1 MKNCIQCGTQ
11 LPDNANV
18 CSYCGAAQPQYQQPQ
33 YQQPQYQQPQYQQ
46 PQYQQPQYQQ
56 PQYQQPYGGYQANIV
71 RTPVKTDYNLLIYI
85 LLSIVTCGIYGMYM
99 IYKMAQDC
107 NQICA
112 EDGDSVCG
120 LGMYILLNIVTCG
133 FYSLYWLYK
142 IQNRLYAAGPRYNV
156 HIAEDGGKV
165 LLWMIVGSLVCGI
178 GSFIAMNI
186 MFKSLNALGMAYNAR
201 YFYNQPRY

>member
-1 MKNCIQCGTQ
+1 MKNCTQCGTQ
-11 LPDNANV
+11 LADNANV
-18 CSYCGAAQPQYQQPQ
+18 CSYCGAAQPQQPPQYQPPQYQPPQ
-33 YQQPQYQQPQYQQ
+33 YQQPPYQNH
-46 PQYQQPQYQQ
+46 
-56 PQYQQPYGGYQANIV
+56 PYGSYQANIV
-71 RTPVKTDYNLLIYI
+71 RTPVKTDYNLLVYI
-85 LLSIVTCGIYGMYM
+85 VLSVLTCGIYGMYM

-112 EDGDSVCG
+112 EDGDSVGG

-156 HIAEDGGKV
+156 PVAEDGGKV
-165 LLWMIVGSLVCGI
+165 LLWMIVGTLICGI
-178 GSFIAMNI
+178 GGLIGFNI
-186 MFKSLNALGMAYNAR
+186 LFKTLNSVGMAYNAR